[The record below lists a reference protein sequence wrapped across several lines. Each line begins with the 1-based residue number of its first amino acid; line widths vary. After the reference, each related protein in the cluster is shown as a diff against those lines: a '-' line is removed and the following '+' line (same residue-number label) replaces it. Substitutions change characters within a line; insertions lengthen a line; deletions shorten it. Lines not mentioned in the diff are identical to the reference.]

1 MSIKNIIEEKAE
13 TLGISVSPDL
23 IEKLEV
29 YAKELKEWNEKINLT
44 AITDDEGITVKHFID
59 LVFYNYLMKCFV
71 LVDLKTGKITHQE
84 NSKIIDVGTGAGFP
98 GLVIAA
104 ARPDVKV
111 TLLDSTGKK
120 LKVVNDIGEKMGLL
134 NYEIL
139 NMRAEEAGQKKE
151 YRELYDFAT
160 ARAVASMP
168 VLSEYCMPYVKKGGR
183 FVALKSVNEE
193 IRESENAIKLLGG
206 KKAVQMDYSICNGD
220 NRRLFVIEKIVH
232 YSAGLFLLHRIWT
245 MMVSYI

>member
-1 MSIKNIIEEKAE
+1 MSIKNIIKEKAE
-13 TLGISVSPDL
+13 AVEISVSDDL

-44 AITDDEGITVKHFID
+44 AITDDEGIAVKHFID
-59 LVFYNYLMKCFV
+59 SLMLLKY
-71 LVDLKTGKITHQE
+71 VDIPE

-104 ARPDVKV
+104 TRPDVKV

-120 LKVVNDIGEKMGLL
+120 LKVVNDIGEKMGLS

-151 YRELYDFAT
+151 YREIYDFAT
-160 ARAVASMP
+160 ARAVAELR
-168 VLSEYCMPYVKKGGR
+168 VLSEYCLPFVKQNGYFISMKGALADKEIENASN
-183 FVALKSVNEE
+183 ALKTLSGKIEE
-193 IRESENAIKLLGG
+193 KYNFNLCDAGERNIIKI
-206 KKAVQMDYSICNGD
+206 KKISQIPTKYPRV
-220 NRRLFVIEKIVH
+220 
-232 YSAGLFLLHRIWT
+232 SAQIAKKPL
-245 MMVSYI
+245 

>member
-1 MSIKNIIEEKAE
+1 MSIKNIIKEKAE
-13 TLGISVSPDL
+13 VLGVPVSDDL
-23 IEKLEV
+23 IEKLEI

-44 AITDDEGITVKHFID
+44 AITDDEGIAIKHFID
-59 LVFYNYLMKCFV
+59 SLM
-71 LVDLKTGKITHQE
+71 LLKYVNIPE

-120 LKVVNDIGEKMGLL
+120 LKVVNDIGEKMGLS

-151 YRELYDFAT
+151 YRENFDFAT
-160 ARAVASMP
+160 ARAVAELR
-168 VLSEYCMPYVKKGGR
+168 VLSEYCLPFVKQNGYFISMKGALADKEIENATN
-183 FVALKSVNEE
+183 ALKTLSGKIEE
-193 IRESENAIKLLGG
+193 KYNFNLCDAGERNIIKI
-206 KKAVQMDYSICNGD
+206 KKISQIPTKYPRV
-220 NRRLFVIEKIVH
+220 
-232 YSAGLFLLHRIWT
+232 SAQIAKKPL
-245 MMVSYI
+245 

>member
-44 AITDDEGITVKHFID
+44 AITDDEGIAVKHFID
-59 LVFYNYLMKCFV
+59 SLM
-71 LVDLKTGKITHQE
+71 LLKYIDIPE

-151 YRELYDFAT
+151 YRELFDFAT
-160 ARAVASMP
+160 ARAVAELR
-168 VLSEYCMPYVKKGGR
+168 VLSEYCLPFVKQNGYFISMKGALADKEIENATN
-183 FVALKSVNEE
+183 ALKTLSGKIEE
-193 IRESENAIKLLGG
+193 KYNFNLCDAGERNIIKI
-206 KKAVQMDYSICNGD
+206 KKISQIPTKYPRV
-220 NRRLFVIEKIVH
+220 
-232 YSAGLFLLHRIWT
+232 SAQIAKKPL
-245 MMVSYI
+245 